1 MPISRSTQPAKAT
14 MLPPGVYTP
23 VISLYKATSEQDL
36 DLEAM
41 YAHCQHLVR
50 AGQHGLVYQGTNGE
64 AVLLSREEKV
74 AVLQTAR
81 RAVTDLG
88 LPEYPI
94 VAGISG
100 QSTRESIQLANDAG
114 GAGASFG
121 LLLPPSFWAKN
132 VTEEALLGFYR
143 DVADASP
150 LPIVIYNFPG
160 VTSGVDLNSDDI
172 TALAA
177 HPNIVAVKL
186 TCGNVGKAIRLT
198 SKFAPAQFSVYGGS
212 SDFLVPTL
220 EGGGV
225 GCVTGMGNVFPRATA
240 KVYDLWVAGRR
251 DEAKALQDVVANAE
265 WACKKSLALT
275 KFAAGHFLG
284 KRIGAQA
291 EAFWPRKPYLPPG
304 EKMRD
309 WTVDVM
315 GILEEE
321 ENALPLRDF
330 GVKANGVR

>member
-1 MPISRSTQPAKAT
+1 VITLYTAT
-14 MLPPGVYTP
+14 PSQE
-23 VISLYKATSEQDL
+23 IDH
-36 DLEAM
+36 EAM

-50 AGQHGLVYQGTNGE
+50 SGQHGLVYQGTNGE
-64 AVLLSREEKV
+64 AVLLSREEKISI
-74 AVLQTAR
+74 LRTAR

-88 LPEYPI
+88 RPTYPI

-100 QSTRESIQLANDAG
+100 QSTRESIQLAHDAAD
-114 GAGASFG
+114 AGASFA
-121 LLLPPSFWAKN
+121 LLLPPSFWAKS
-132 VTEEALLGFYR
+132 VTEEVLLGFYR
-143 DVADASP
+143 DVADASR
-150 LPIVIYNFPG
+150 LPVVIYNFPG
-160 VTSGVDLNSDDI
+160 VTGGVDLNSDDI
-172 TALAA
+172 AALAA

-198 SKFAPAQFSVYGGS
+198 SKFEPAQFSVYGGS

-240 KVYDLWVAGRR
+240 RVYDLWMAGRKE
-251 DEAKALQDVVANAE
+251 EAKALQDVVANAE

-291 EAFWPRKPYLPPG
+291 EAFWPRKPYLPPAA
-304 EKMRD
+304 KMQD
-309 WTVDVM
+309 WTVEVM
-315 GILEEE
+315 GVLEDA
-321 ENALPLRDF
+321 ENEIPLLDM
-330 GVKANGVR
+330 KAS